1 MKSHSEPILLAIDTA
16 NSHCSVAIGNAKQIV
31 AAQQITDA
39 FQHAEML
46 TVLIEEVLRQAAYS
60 IQKLDGVVVSAGPGS
75 YTGLRIGASVA
86 KGLCFGSNLPLI
98 AVGTLQMMAQ
108 GYKANQPLAT
118 HQLLIPT
125 IDARRDEVFV
135 AVYDASLEEVLAPQP
150 MRLDHASLAAY
161 VGPNAI
167 VFGSGADKFSQLV
180 APSPTIYDPQAYDH
194 AQYLLPLAE
203 KKWQAKMFENT
214 AYFKPDYRK
223 AFYTTLKI
231 GGL

>member
-1 MKSHSEPILLAIDTA
+1 M
-16 NSHCSVAIGNAKQIV
+16 
-31 AAQQITDA
+31 QQLTSA

-46 TVLIEEVLRQAAYS
+46 TILIEDALKQAACS
-60 IQKLDGVVVSAGPGS
+60 IQELNGIVVSAGPGS

-108 GYKANQPLAT
+108 GYLANQPLAAQ
-118 HQLLIPT
+118 QLLIPT
-125 IDARRDEVFV
+125 IDARRDEVFI
-135 AVYDASLEEVLAPQP
+135 AVYDADLEEILEPQP
-150 MRLDHASLAAY
+150 MRLNNDSLAQY
-161 VGPNAI
+161 IGQNAI

-223 AFYTTLKI
+223 AFYSTLKI